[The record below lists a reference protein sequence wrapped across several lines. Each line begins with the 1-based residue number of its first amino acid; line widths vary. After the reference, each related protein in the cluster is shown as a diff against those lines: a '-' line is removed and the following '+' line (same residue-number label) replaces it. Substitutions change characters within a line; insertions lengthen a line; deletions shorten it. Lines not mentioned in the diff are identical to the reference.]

1 MRANALLSGLL
12 ITALSGVAW
21 AQDAPPQ
28 EPTPEQPKPEQPTPE
43 QPKPEQ
49 PQPEQPK
56 PDEAK
61 PDEAKKPAGELT
73 PAERK
78 QQRREEAKAKRQEKQ
93 ARQQAKKQGFDP
105 ERQLAPD
112 TPEAQALE
120 KLLIVDSRY
129 AKDGTV
135 ELVYTFRESEQVAD
149 FERRGFDSTDTLAGR
164 GRGRRARRR
173 ADLGKKGL
181 TRLELSVGSNGAG
194 LMLHKLSI
202 QDEFTLTLRVQ
213 ALRMTKRS
221 DLVFFCGKG
230 GVRLGSV
237 FVKRSGSS
245 FRAVAKGTPNFEAFE
260 GGAVTIQ
267 LEARDG
273 VLEAKLN
280 GEVIGQTKKLNG
292 KLDGQVG
299 LYVRNML
306 LHVHELRIKAR
317 VDSSKLLKE

>member
-12 ITALSGVAW
+12 LTALGGAVW
-21 AQDAPPQ
+21 AQDAPP
-28 EPTPEQPKPEQPTPE
+28 EQPKPE
-43 QPKPEQ
+43 
-49 PQPEQPK
+49 
-56 PDEAK
+56 EAK
-61 PDEAKKPAGELT
+61 PDEAKPNEAKPEGELT

-78 QQRREEAKAKRQEKQ
+78 KQRREEAKAKRQEKQ

-112 TPEAQALE
+112 TPEAEALS
-120 KLLIVDSRY
+120 KLLVVNSRY

-135 ELVYTFRESEQVAD
+135 ELVYSFRESEQLAD

-173 ADLGKKGL
+173 AELGKKGQ

-194 LMLHKLSI
+194 LMLHKLSV

-237 FVKRSGSS
+237 FVKRSGSG
-245 FRAVAKGTPNFEAFE
+245 FRSVAKGTPNFAAFE

-267 LEARDG
+267 LTARDG

-280 GEVIGQTKKLNG
+280 GETIGQTKKLNG